1 MDCRN
6 ESGNDAEGGKVSQ
19 CLQED
24 LVAATGLEPVR
35 SVRAADFKS
44 AVYTNFTTRPA
55 GRHPRRMRVSKAMC
69 MPCAVLNGKG
79 E

>member
-6 ESGNDAEGGKVSQ
+6 KPGNDAEVERASQ
-19 CLQED
+19 YFKRD

-55 GRHPRRMRVSKAMC
+55 GLHPRRMLVSKPTVYAL
-69 MPCAVLNGKG
+69 PGAKWQG
-79 E
+79 